1 MTRGRG
7 LKIKDEVSPT
17 MLIGRKKPGVEKR
30 DPLFWEK
37 KELPADLPP
46 LGDLFPVKPK
56 TLEVEIGCG
65 KGKFLVGRATA
76 EPGVHFIGVDTAG
89 KWMKIGARRG
99 EKRFLDN
106 LRFVR
111 VDARIFVEKYLP
123 SCSISVF
130 HIYFPDPWPK
140 KRHHKRR
147 IAKGDFL
154 LLLKEKLAA
163 GGRIEIAT
171 DNHPYYL
178 DIQNEVD
185 SLGPVWASRSE
196 TVNKRLY
203 CEAFK
208 TSYELKYEAE
218 GRPLYYMELVK

>member
-1 MTRGRG
+1 MTRGRS
-7 LKIKDEVSPT
+7 LKMKEEVSAA
-17 MLIGRKKPGVEKR
+17 MLIGRKKPGVEKK

-37 KELPADLPP
+37 RDLPEDLPP
-46 LGDLFPVKPK
+46 FTELFPVKPK
-56 TLEVEIGCG
+56 TLEIEIGCG

-76 EPGVHFIGVDTAG
+76 EPGIHFIGVDTAG

-99 EKRFLDN
+99 EKRLLDN

-123 SCSISVF
+123 AESVSVA

-147 IAKGDFL
+147 IAKGSFL
-154 LLLKEKLAA
+154 LLLKEKLLP

-178 DIQNEVD
+178 DIQAEVD
-185 SLGPVWASRSE
+185 ALGSVWASRRES
-196 TVNKRLY
+196 VNQRLY

-218 GRPLYYMELVK
+218 GRPLYYMELIK